1 MKPATS
7 TTWQSCVDKWLDP
20 DLEDSCGHQQRSRKD
35 SWLRSCQVC
44 RERAFRTMRDWL
56 WLPPWAMMSWS
67 YLLASGITSFSTYL
81 WWKIVAAPPS
91 RDTTAETAVCPAAL
105 HQRPSYCKVVAVRAR
120 CDDHVKPKPS
130 SFLDVAHVSPVLD
143 VLNGLVLGHYP
154 MTAVWLGIRPRFK
167 IVESSRTVPLCV
179 SCPSVHRR
187 QQWQV
192 RPVLRSAGW
201 IIKRNVGRLRVANS
215 PR

>member
-1 MKPATS
+1 MESRVSRHTS
-7 TTWQSCVDKWLDP
+7 GGKLSLPLHLGTQRQR
-20 DLEDSCGHQQRSRKD
+20 QQF
-35 SWLRSCQVC
+35 V
-44 RERAFRTMRDWL
+44 
-56 WLPPWAMMSWS
+56 
-67 YLLASGITSFSTYL
+67 
-81 WWKIVAAPPS
+81 
-91 RDTTAETAVCPAAL
+91 
-105 HQRPSYCKVVAVRAR
+105 RPLSISDRLKVVAVRAR

-143 VLNGLVLGHYP
+143 VLNGLVQGHYP